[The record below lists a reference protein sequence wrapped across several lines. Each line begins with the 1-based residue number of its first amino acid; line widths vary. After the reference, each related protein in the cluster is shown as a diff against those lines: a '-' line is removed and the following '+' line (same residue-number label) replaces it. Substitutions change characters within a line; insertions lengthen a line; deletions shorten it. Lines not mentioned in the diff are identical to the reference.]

1 MTGPQLEQL
10 IRARNF
16 DVIDA
21 AGKAGP
27 PVVSSLEKFLRDPD
41 EVIRLLAVNSIAAAG
56 GPKAPQLL
64 IQSLGDVNEQVRDNA
79 VNALHQ
85 RVPTG
90 QQPALLAAWDASKTR
105 DGYVR
110 QQIPMVVGRTRES
123 SAIAPLR
130 DRLGR
135 DQRQSVKDGVIAGM
149 AKLGDVPSRATLGE
163 MLRDA
168 KGPRTA
174 DLMQFVTYEDE
185 PWVIPLLIPAL
196 QRRDIARVIST
207 HVMEIKRRDCDL
219 AVDEVIRIS
228 KARFSFP
235 VDTLAQYTE
244 AQIAE
249 VLKYAQAQPR

>member
-1 MTGPQLEQL
+1 MTGVQLDPL
-10 IRARNF
+10 FRAKNF

-21 AGKAGP
+21 AEKAGP
-27 PVVSSLEKFLRDPD
+27 SVVPSIEKYLHDKD

-56 GPKAPQLL
+56 GPRAPQLL
-64 IQSLGDVNEQVRDNA
+64 IQSLGDANEQVRDNA
-79 VNALHQ
+79 VNALHK

-90 QQPALLAAWDASKTR
+90 QQAALLAAWDASQTR

-110 QQIPMVVGRTRES
+110 QQIPMVVGRTHES
-123 SAIAPLR
+123 SAIPQLHERLAR
-130 DRLGR
+130 DA
-135 DQRQSVKDGVIAGM
+135 RQLVKDGVIAGL
-149 AKLGDVPSRATLGE
+149 AKLGDVPARATLGE

-174 DLMQFVTYEDE
+174 DLMEFVTYEDE
-185 PWVIPLLIPAL
+185 PWVIPLLVPVL
-196 QRRDIARVIST
+196 KRRDIARIIST
-207 HVMEIKRRDCDL
+207 HVIEIRRRDCDL

-244 AQIAE
+244 AQIDE
-249 VLKYAQAQPR
+249 VLRYAQAQPR